1 MEVKSYQNH
10 TDKFYGETRHI
21 RRDFTER
28 AGCEPVQA
36 HDKKMIERPS
46 TLKRSHKKHRNR
58 EEIVANVLEAA
69 RNGATKT
76 RIMYKCYVSHRLLQ
90 KYLGYAIENGF
101 LFYDSGSNKHY
112 ITSKGVQ
119 YLDYFE
125 ECCNTESELVHKKR
139 LISEILENNRESMMA
154 NFADPGT
161 NDMLP
166 HLG

>member
-1 MEVKSYQNH
+1 MGVKSHEKH

-112 ITSKGVQ
+112 TTSKGVQ

-125 ECCNTESELVHKKR
+125 ECRNTESELVHKKR

>member
-1 MEVKSYQNH
+1 VGVKSYEKL

-28 AGCEPVQA
+28 ASCEPVQA
-36 HDKKMIERPS
+36 HDKKTIERPS

-112 ITSKGVQ
+112 TTSKGVQ

-125 ECCNTESELVHKKR
+125 ECRDTESELVHKKR

-166 HLG
+166 HLP

>member
-1 MEVKSYQNH
+1 MDKSY
-10 TDKFYGETRHI
+10 EEIRHI
-21 RRDFTER
+21 RCDFTER
-28 AGCEPVQA
+28 ASCEPVQA
-36 HDKKMIERPS
+36 HDKKTIESSP

-76 RIMYKCYVSHRLLQ
+76 RIMYNCYVSHRLLQ

-112 ITSKGVQ
+112 TTSKGVL

-125 ECCNTESELVHKKR
+125 ECRDTESELVHKKR
-139 LISEILENNRESMMA
+139 LISEILENSRESMMA
-154 NFADPGT
+154 DFADPGT

-166 HLG
+166 HLW

>member
-1 MEVKSYQNH
+1 MEVKSYQKH

-21 RRDFTER
+21 RRDFTES
-28 AGCEPVQA
+28 ASSEPAQV

-112 ITSKGVQ
+112 TTSKGVQ
-119 YLDYFE
+119 YLDYFD
-125 ECCNTESELVHKKR
+125 ECRDTESELVHKKR

>member
-1 MEVKSYQNH
+1 M
-10 TDKFYGETRHI
+10 
-21 RRDFTER
+21 
-28 AGCEPVQA
+28 
-36 HDKKMIERPS
+36 
-46 TLKRSHKKHRNR
+46 
-58 EEIVANVLEAA
+58 VANVLEAA

-112 ITSKGVQ
+112 ITNKGIQ

-125 ECCNTESELVHKKR
+125 ECRDTESELVHKKR